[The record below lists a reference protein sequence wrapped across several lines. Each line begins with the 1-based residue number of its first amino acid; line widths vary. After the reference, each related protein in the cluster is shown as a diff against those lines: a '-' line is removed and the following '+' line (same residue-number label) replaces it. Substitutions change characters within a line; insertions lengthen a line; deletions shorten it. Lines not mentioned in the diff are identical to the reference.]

1 MIIFVIHVIIIIIIL
16 IIMLLIIH
24 CTITRDT
31 FSYFI
36 ESPNAII
43 IMYIRRKH
51 LLYHYLIIMLSSSHR
66 NALHFLP
73 NPLKVYAIIIIFVI
87 HSIIAHPNHQHY
99 LHSGIALRP
108 PALSSLAI
116 VFFGFVIHSEIALRS
131 PALSSPA
138 IVFLL
143 TDTQWRALA
152 ESPALFWVGD
162 LIFIIF
168 LS

>member
-1 MIIFVIHVIIIIIIL
+1 
-16 IIMLLIIH
+16 
-24 CTITRDT
+24 
-31 FSYFI
+31 
-36 ESPNAII
+36 
-43 IMYIRRKH
+43 MYIRRTH

-66 NALHFLP
+66 NALHLLP

-99 LHSGIALRP
+99 LHSGVALRP
-108 PALSSLAI
+108 PALSSVAI
-116 VFFGFVIHSEIALRS
+116 VFFGLLFIPRS
-131 PALSSPA
+131 LSDPPALSSPA

-162 LIFIIF
+162 LIFIIIIIMLRITRRT
-168 LS
+168 LSKFTQS